1 MGTWRG
7 RGTFDDSSLPFRES
21 NAEGVTRRLDA
32 RPSGRV
38 TRFYS
43 QECREE
49 RDMRD
54 LKNWAVELEP
64 ETKAEGE
71 LSDAEAEQIS
81 GGVIPPE

>member
-1 MGTWRG
+1 
-7 RGTFDDSSLPFRES
+7 
-21 NAEGVTRRLDA
+21 
-32 RPSGRV
+32 
-38 TRFYS
+38 
-43 QECREE
+43 
-49 RDMRD
+49 MRD